1 MVRKLE
7 QQLRTTADDNR
18 EKLRSLV
25 GASYRSLL
33 DTAETII
40 DMEAQMDQVESKLG
54 RIGQNCNSRVL
65 DKVSG
70 NALKMDTHA
79 RGSG

>member
-1 MVRKLE
+1 LYR
-7 QQLRTTADDNR
+7 
-18 EKLRSLV
+18 
-25 GASYRSLL
+25 ASYRNLL

-40 DMEAQMDQVESKLG
+40 DMETQIEQVESKLG
-54 RIGQNCNSRVL
+54 RVGQNCNSRVL

-70 NALKMDTHA
+70 NAVKMDVHA